1 MTQDAKVIRLL
12 PENKAEVIV
21 VRATAC
27 GSNCGNCESCIY
39 DKEMHTEAFNKAGA
53 SVGDNVIIESKT
65 KVVMKAALLAYI
77 FPIVMLLLGFVL
89 ATKFGANEGVSV
101 LVAFIALAVSILVI
115 FFTQRKKPNI
125 GYDIIRIVDKETEE
139 DD

>member
-1 MTQDAKVIRLL
+1 MTQDAKVIKIL
-12 PENKAEVIV
+12 PGNRAEVIV

-27 GSNCGNCESCIY
+27 GSNCSNCESCIY
-39 DKEMHTEAFNKAGA
+39 DKEMHTEALNKAGA

-77 FPIVMLLLGFVL
+77 FPIVMLLLGFII
-89 ATKFGANEGVSV
+89 ASKFGAGEGVSV

-115 FFTQRKKPNI
+115 FVTQRKKPNI
-125 GYDIIRIVDKETEE
+125 GYDIVRIVEE
-139 DD
+139 SEAND